1 MMMKYC
7 KIIDTHTK
15 IVLFGCLLAILTV
28 SQVIHNQHQKQEK
41 EALRRSQMY
50 VYLED
55 EPI

>member
-41 EALRRSQMY
+41 EALRRSEMY